1 MSKQDGIWFGL
12 AGALVWAAATLFY
25 VVFARGLIEH
35 DFWFYVVNAAL
46 IAAALTLFFHITLR
60 FVQTPRRQRRLA
72 ALVFAAPGL
81 VGAMLV
87 GLNFSHLLPQL
98 PPESLGRYTALVL
111 VSYGLMMFQALE
123 PRRKT
128 ASARD

>member
-1 MSKQDGIWFGL
+1 
-12 AGALVWAAATLFY
+12 
-25 VVFARGLIEH
+25 
-35 DFWFYVVNAAL
+35 
-46 IAAALTLFFHITLR
+46 
-60 FVQTPRRQRRLA
+60 
-72 ALVFAAPGL
+72 
-81 VGAMLV
+81 MLV